1 MSECVDKLPSNAK
14 ATAKTTT
21 TKAARTTVTEI
32 TVQLTPPLAT
42 CRMQRAAVAV
52 DVAMASVSN
61 AVAFAKLQHEFTYSV
76 VEGERQLQLW
86 LRWLN

>member
-42 CRMQRAAVAV
+42 CHMPHATRRRRRRRGHGLCQQRRCICEIAAMGSHTV
-52 DVAMASVSN
+52 
-61 AVAFAKLQHEFTYSV
+61 
-76 VEGERQLQLW
+76 G
-86 LRWLN
+86 